1 MSGESCGAQCKAE
14 LSCKY
19 LGFGLASE
27 LTTDRS
33 SNWQEAFGGK
43 GAFGG
48 NRTHLLIFKCFS
60 AVLMTSI
67 LVWSIAGW
75 VNSFAGEG
83 KAASGLDPDGED
95 DDAYLPAHSG
105 AGAFSYWPTKVTHW
119 TLTVQV
125 FYLWL
130 STYTTYKATEVTDV
144 QLNSQSSMPFYVKL
158 TWYLHAVTLPATFF
172 VFALYWGLVFD
183 GTLHAV
189 SVATHGVNFIV
200 QFIDSFVTRMPYR
213 YIHGL
218 YFLGYMIT
226 YLTYTVLYY
235 ACGGGN
241 EKGKNFIYGSL
252 DWGGNPG
259 GTTILVAMILLVL
272 VPIIHSCFWCCKY
285 RNANSSRSPALAG
298 ATPAAL

>member
-1 MSGESCGAQCKAE
+1 MSDDTCGAQCKAE

-33 SNWQEAFGGK
+33 TDWQEAFGGK

-158 TWYLHAVTLPATFF
+158 TVRYTPPPPRAPRGG
-172 VFALYWGLVFD
+172 GLLCCGKWFR
-183 GTLHAV
+183 LV
-189 SVATHGVNFIV
+189 SVVPSCGDTPCNLFCVCSLLGAGV
-200 QFIDSFVTRMPYR
+200 
-213 YIHGL
+213 
-218 YFLGYMIT
+218 
-226 YLTYTVLYY
+226 
-235 ACGGGN
+235 
-241 EKGKNFIYGSL
+241 
-252 DWGGNPG
+252 
-259 GTTILVAMILLVL
+259 
-272 VPIIHSCFWCCKY
+272 
-285 RNANSSRSPALAG
+285 
-298 ATPAAL
+298 